1 MNNDFILPQIP
12 VNPFEAIDVSI
23 FKEEI
28 TQSLINIF
36 EKVKKKLKIFF
47 FNKNRLKMKKKGMK
61 KSK

>member
-36 EKVKKKLKIFF
+36 EKVKK
-47 FNKNRLKMKKKGMK
+47 NKNILFLIKID
-61 KSK
+61 

>member
-12 VNPFEAIDVSI
+12 VNPFEEIDVSI

-36 EKVKKKLKIFF
+36 EKVKKKI
-47 FNKNRLKMKKKGMK
+47 KNILF
-61 KSK
+61 

>member
-1 MNNDFILPQIP
+1 MNNDFIFPQIP

-47 FNKNRLKMKKKGMK
+47 F
-61 KSK
+61 